1 MDIKNTTKWKVQNDE
16 NKSRKAGKGENHTN
30 VSRLTCQQS
39 HTKMQDE
46 TISVSN
52 KPHQACPQ

>member
-1 MDIKNTTKWKVQNDE
+1 MMKIKAERQE
-16 NKSRKAGKGENHTN
+16 KGENHTN
-30 VSRLTCQQS
+30 VSKLTCQQS

-46 TISVSN
+46 TIAVSN